1 MIFDIE
7 NKVCMVNNTYIDSL
21 RYANQSSQAA
31 QGDTLATNVEKSMV
45 DHEKCPVR
53 EGNSSK
59 PHVLYHKQFYDYLK
73 H

>member
-1 MIFDIE
+1 MIFAIE
-7 NKVCMVNNTYIDSL
+7 NKVCMVNNTQIDSL
-21 RYANQSSQAA
+21 RNANQSSQ
-31 QGDTLATNVEKSMV
+31 TNVEKSMV
-45 DHEKCPVR
+45 DNEKCPVR